1 MTTTTESGGADLDY
15 ARPFDPYALDP
26 AEVREP
32 PSRLGHALRQ
42 VGPGLI
48 LAGAIVGTGEL
59 IATTNVGA
67 KVGFT
72 LLWLVIVS
80 CFIKVFVQVELGRYA
95 ISSGHTTIQSFA
107 RLPGP
112 GIAFVWWIV
121 LMTLMTQFQLG
132 AMIGGVGQAMHMTFP
147 GVSTWI
153 GGSVPY
159 VASKPEMP
167 WAVLTTVATILLL
180 ANGSYRLV
188 EKGTTA
194 MVVLFTLVT
203 VACVVLLPAAGH
215 PIAWG
220 EVASGLTFQIPANPD
235 ARMAAFAMFGIT
247 GVGAAELIAYPYW
260 CIEKG
265 YARKAGPREL
275 DGPWIQRARGW
286 LGVMKL
292 DAWVSMGVYT
302 LATLAFF
309 FLGASVLH
317 TGDGVGLPTSVNA
330 MLNRLAQMYE
340 PVMGQRA
347 ALVFIVVG
355 VFAVLFSTLY
365 ASTAANARGFTDA
378 LWVSRVID
386 LRDHAARRRWIT
398 IFCVA
403 TPILDLLLYMRFP
416 NPVGMVIIGGFA
428 QAVTL
433 PMIAAAAVF
442 LRYRRTDQR
451 LTAGKVWDT
460 FLWLSFAALCG
471 AAVYGLYD
479 AYGKVLKMMNPA
491 A

>member
-1 MTTTTESGGADLDY
+1 MTSATTSGETDLEY

-26 AEVREP
+26 AQIQDP

-72 LLWLVIVS
+72 LLWLVIIS

-95 ISSGHTTIQSFA
+95 ISSGQTTMQGFA

-112 GIAFVWWIV
+112 GMVFVWWIV
-121 LMTLMTQFQLG
+121 LMTLVTQFQLG
-132 AMIGGVGQAMHMTFP
+132 AMIGGVGQALHMTFP
-147 GVSTWI
+147 GVSGWI
-153 GGSVPY
+153 GGFMPY
-159 VASKPEMP
+159 VAGRPEMP

-180 ANGSYRLV
+180 ANGSYSFV
-188 EKGTTA
+188 EKGTTV

-203 VACVVLLPAAGH
+203 VACVLLLPAAGH
-215 PIAWG
+215 PIVWS
-220 EVASGLTFQIPANPD
+220 EVASGLTFQLPASPD

-247 GVGAAELIAYPYW
+247 GVGAAELVAYPYW

-275 DGPWIQRARGW
+275 EGGWIERARGW
-286 LGVMKL
+286 LSVMKL

-317 TGDGVGLPTSVNA
+317 TGDGTGLPGSVND
-330 MLNRLAQMYE
+330 MLDRLAHMYQ
-340 PVMGQRA
+340 PVMGERA

-355 VFAVLFSTLY
+355 AFAVLYSTLF

-378 LWVSRVID
+378 LWVSRLID
-386 LRDHAARRRWIT
+386 LRDHGSRRRWIVA
-398 IFCVA
+398 FCVL
-403 TPILDLLLYMRFP
+403 TPILDLLLYVTFG
-416 NPVGMVIIGGFA
+416 NPVQMVIIGGFA

-451 LTAGKVWDT
+451 LTAGKVWDA
-460 FLWLSFAALCG
+460 FLWVSFVALCG
-471 AAVYGLYD
+471 AAAYGLYD
-479 AYGKVLKMMNPA
+479 VYGKVMKVMNGG
-491 A
+491 

>member
-1 MTTTTESGGADLDY
+1 MTSTRSGRTDLEY

-26 AEVREP
+26 GQVQEP

-95 ISSGHTTIQSFA
+95 ISSGQTTIQSFA

-121 LMTLMTQFQLG
+121 LMTLVTQFQLG
-132 AMIGGVGQAMHMTFP
+132 AMIGGVGQALHMTFP
-147 GVSTWI
+147 GLSRWI
-153 GGSVPY
+153 GGFLPY

-180 ANGSYRLV
+180 ANGSYSFV
-188 EKGTTA
+188 EKGTTF

-203 VACVVLLPAAGH
+203 VGCVVLLPAAGH

-220 EVASGLTFQIPANPD
+220 EVAGGLTFQLPASPE

-275 DGPWIQRARGW
+275 EGRWIERARGW
-286 LGVMKL
+286 LRVMKL
-292 DAWVSMGVYT
+292 DAWVSMAVYT
-302 LATLAFF
+302 LATLAFY

-317 TGDGVGLPTSVNA
+317 TGDGTGLPDSVGK
-330 MLNRLAQMYE
+330 MLTRLSQMYA
-340 PVMGQRA
+340 PVMGERM

-355 VFAVLFSTLY
+355 VFAVLYSTLY

-378 LWVSRVID
+378 LWVSNLID
-386 LRDHAARRRWIT
+386 LRDHTARRRWIT
-398 IFCVA
+398 TFCIA
-403 TPILDLLLYMRFP
+403 TPILDLFLYVVFES
-416 NPVGMVIIGGFA
+416 PVAMVIIGWFA
-428 QAVTL
+428 QSVTL
-433 PMIAAAAVF
+433 PMISAAAVF

-451 LTAGKVWDT
+451 LTAGKVWDA
-460 FLWLSFAALCG
+460 FLWLSFVALCG

-479 AYGKVLKMMNPA
+479 AYGRAMKAMNGG
-491 A
+491 